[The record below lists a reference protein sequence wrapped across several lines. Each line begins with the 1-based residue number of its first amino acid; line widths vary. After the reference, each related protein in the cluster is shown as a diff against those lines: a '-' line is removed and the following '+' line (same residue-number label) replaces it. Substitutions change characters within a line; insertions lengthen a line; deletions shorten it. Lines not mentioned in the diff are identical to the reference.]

1 MCGTRYF
8 SDKSFK
14 KCQLFTKYNLIVEDL
29 TSNKSE
35 STVIGPTVMPIM

>member
-1 MCGTRYF
+1 MCCTRYF
-8 SDKSFK
+8 SDTSFK
-14 KCQLFTKYNLIVEDL
+14 KCQLFTKYNLIVENL